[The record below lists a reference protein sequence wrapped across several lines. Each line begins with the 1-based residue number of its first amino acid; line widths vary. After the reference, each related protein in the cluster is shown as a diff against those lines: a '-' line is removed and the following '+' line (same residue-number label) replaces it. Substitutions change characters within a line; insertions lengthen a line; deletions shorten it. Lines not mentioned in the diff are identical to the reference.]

1 MKRRMDTFSKASINI
16 KGVPLLMTSL
26 HRLLCLFS
34 LHSMFCQSPITSVYR
49 EQGMKCIYLTLF
61 LDHQQQLHI
70 MPIKSTILGN
80 PVLTYPDSQ
89 DLFTTQ
95 FPLFRLDITLNH

>member
-1 MKRRMDTFSKASINI
+1 MDTSSKALIHI

-34 LHSMFCQSPITSVYR
+34 LPSTLYESTLTCVCR
-49 EQGMKCIYLTLF
+49 EQGMEWVYLTLF

-70 MPIKSTILGN
+70 MPIKSTILRS
-80 PVLTYPDSQ
+80 PVLTHPDSQ

-95 FPLFRLDITLNH
+95 FPLFRLDTILSN